1 MTRYILWRLAGTIP
15 LLLVISIFVFILVQL
30 APGDA
35 ASALTGGRPTSTEAL
50 AALRAKYHLDE
61 PLPVQYWLWLRD
73 AVQFDFGTS
82 IQTRQPVTQAIA
94 ARLGLS
100 LWLTLYASVI
110 VLALGIPLLPPTQGM
125 SRR

>member
-50 AALRAKYHLDE
+50 ASA
-61 PLPVQYWLWLRD
+61 P
-73 AVQFDFGTS
+73 
-82 IQTRQPVTQAIA
+82 
-94 ARLGLS
+94 
-100 LWLTLYASVI
+100 AS
-110 VLALGIPLLPPTQGM
+110 
-125 SRR
+125 